1 MSIKKKLMLSSIVML
16 VLPIFIMVLISAF
29 IFVLVLSYV
38 PSISIQING
47 ITPSLNNPMIFRLLL
62 VWLFILIV
70 VVLACCIGVTA
81 YLSKSIIAPLKKMS
95 GAMEHLTEGDLS
107 YEFTCSGDREIKE
120 VYDSIENLRVR
131 LKKSV
136 DEEIKRETEHRML
149 IANISHDLKTP
160 ITSIKGYVEGIKD
173 GVADTPE
180 MLERYLN
187 TIQTKANTLEAMVNN
202 LSEYSKLDLDSAPY
216 DIQVW
221 DIRGFVR
228 SVLEELS
235 IDLSRA
241 GIELDIGENLSGCE
255 EIYVRFDCE
264 KLNRVLSN
272 IISNS
277 IKYRKPDI
285 PGKLSVEL
293 IENDGWVILSFSDNG
308 IGISK
313 QEEKKVFETFFRADP
328 ARNLNVSGNGLGLS
342 IACRIIKEHGGK
354 IWMRSGGDKNGVT
367 VYIRLKKYILED

>member
-95 GAMEHLTEGDLS
+95 GAMENLTEGDLS

-228 SVLEELS
+228 SVLEEFS

>member
-95 GAMEHLTEGDLS
+95 GAMEHLTKGDLS

-228 SVLEELS
+228 SVLEEFS

>member
-1 MSIKKKLMLSSIVML
+1 
-16 VLPIFIMVLISAF
+16 
-29 IFVLVLSYV
+29 
-38 PSISIQING
+38 
-47 ITPSLNNPMIFRLLL
+47 
-62 VWLFILIV
+62 
-70 VVLACCIGVTA
+70 
-81 YLSKSIIAPLKKMS
+81 
-95 GAMEHLTEGDLS
+95 
-107 YEFTCSGDREIKE
+107 
-120 VYDSIENLRVR
+120 
-131 LKKSV
+131 
-136 DEEIKRETEHRML
+136 
-149 IANISHDLKTP
+149 
-160 ITSIKGYVEGIKD
+160 
-173 GVADTPE
+173 

-228 SVLEELS
+228 SVLEEFS

-313 QEEKKVFETFFRADP
+313 QEEKKSV
-328 ARNLNVSGNGLGLS
+328 
-342 IACRIIKEHGGK
+342 
-354 IWMRSGGDKNGVT
+354 
-367 VYIRLKKYILED
+367 

>member
-1 MSIKKKLMLSSIVML
+1 
-16 VLPIFIMVLISAF
+16 
-29 IFVLVLSYV
+29 
-38 PSISIQING
+38 
-47 ITPSLNNPMIFRLLL
+47 
-62 VWLFILIV
+62 
-70 VVLACCIGVTA
+70 
-81 YLSKSIIAPLKKMS
+81 
-95 GAMEHLTEGDLS
+95 
-107 YEFTCSGDREIKE
+107 
-120 VYDSIENLRVR
+120 
-131 LKKSV
+131 
-136 DEEIKRETEHRML
+136 ML

-228 SVLEELS
+228 SVLEEFS

-308 IGISK
+308 IWISK

>member
-160 ITSIKGYVEGIKD
+160 ITSIKGYG
-173 GVADTPE
+173 
-180 MLERYLN
+180 
-187 TIQTKANTLEAMVNN
+187 
-202 LSEYSKLDLDSAPY
+202 
-216 DIQVW
+216 
-221 DIRGFVR
+221 
-228 SVLEELS
+228 
-235 IDLSRA
+235 
-241 GIELDIGENLSGCE
+241 
-255 EIYVRFDCE
+255 
-264 KLNRVLSN
+264 
-272 IISNS
+272 
-277 IKYRKPDI
+277 
-285 PGKLSVEL
+285 
-293 IENDGWVILSFSDNG
+293 
-308 IGISK
+308 
-313 QEEKKVFETFFRADP
+313 
-328 ARNLNVSGNGLGLS
+328 
-342 IACRIIKEHGGK
+342 
-354 IWMRSGGDKNGVT
+354 
-367 VYIRLKKYILED
+367 

>member
-95 GAMEHLTEGDLS
+95 GAMEHLTEGDPS

-136 DEEIKRETEHRML
+136 DEEIRRETEHRML

-187 TIQTKANTLEAMVNN
+187 TIQAKANTLEAMVNN

-216 DIQVW
+216 DMQVW

-228 SVLEELS
+228 SVLEEFS
-235 IDLSRA
+235 IDLSGA
-241 GIELDIGENLSGCE
+241 GMELDIGENLSGSE

-293 IENDGWVILSFSDNG
+293 TENDGWVILSFSDNG